1 MNTLYLA
8 GHLGADPEVRY
19 TSSGQKVTLLRVAAK
34 ARRSGKDETIWWRV
48 TIWGEQFDKML
59 AHLKKGSAVIVIGD
73 LAKPEIYTDRE
84 GNPQVSMNVTAT
96 SVHFSPFGRTERDT
110 AMTQNAPPKPVQQ
123 EQSAAPAPA
132 AAAMDSNS
140 MESMPSSVGSNSFD
154 DEVPF

>member
-73 LAKPEIYTDRE
+73 LAKPEIYTDRDACKL
-84 GNPQVSMNVTAT
+84 SHMSCKKRAC
-96 SVHFSPFGRTERDT
+96 F
-110 AMTQNAPPKPVQQ
+110 
-123 EQSAAPAPA
+123 
-132 AAAMDSNS
+132 
-140 MESMPSSVGSNSFD
+140 
-154 DEVPF
+154 